1 MRDLTSY
8 MSAKITKIDEIPQK
22 QDREQGI
29 KKTENKTLK
38 SKMNEEDQV
47 QVKECMVRETVG
59 PEIEMSQKLRDE
71 EHSNLF
77 IQPNTDKISTMSQ
90 ALL

>member
-1 MRDLTSY
+1 MK
-8 MSAKITKIDEIPQK
+8 AKITKIDEIPQK
-22 QDREQGI
+22 QDGDQGR
-29 KKTENKTLK
+29 KRTKNKTLK

-59 PEIEMSQKLRDE
+59 PESMVSQKLRDE

-77 IQPNTDKISTMSQ
+77 IQPNTDKTATISQ
-90 ALL
+90 VLL